1 DALVKSYQLDKDLLE
16 SYGNTYSLKRDCD
29 DKDQDEDPPAG
40 SDQGLKKRKTSKD
53 AKPPKGSKLKESMSS
68 SSKGTKFQ
76 PKSSGNSMQ
85 AEEPMF
91 ETADTE
97 MLQDRGGDLGN
108 TKD

>member
-1 DALVKSYQLDKDLLE
+1 KLQKSKPYRGATE
-16 SYGNTYSLKRDCD
+16 HRD
-29 DKDQDEDPPAG
+29 
-40 SDQGLKKRKTSKD
+40 
-53 AKPPKGSKLKESMSS
+53 LKEAMSS